1 MSEAEEFLRGKGLY
15 TDTKILTNNGYKSI
29 SDILMDFKYPKPKK
43 KTGFWD
49 GIKKGLRMQG

>member
-1 MSEAEEFLRGKGLY
+1 MNEAEEFLNAKGVNGKSMIF
-15 TDTKILTNNGYKSI
+15 TDSGYKDVSEI
-29 SDILMDFKYPKPKK
+29 MMEFKYPKPKK